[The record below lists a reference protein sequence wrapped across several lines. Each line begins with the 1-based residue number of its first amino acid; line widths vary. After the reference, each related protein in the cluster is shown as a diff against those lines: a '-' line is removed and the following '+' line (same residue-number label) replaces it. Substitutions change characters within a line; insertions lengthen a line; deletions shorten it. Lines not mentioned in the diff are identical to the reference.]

1 LSYLDGYIF
10 ENLLKFHNSGW
21 RGMEGTAISEVGV
34 WEKKMVPESWEK
46 KMGERKEKS
55 GNVLIHVIKK
65 GEKTKNREMTIFI
78 VF

>member
-1 LSYLDGYIF
+1 LNVSIF
-10 ENLLKFHNSGW
+10 LIVIFLNIL
-21 RGMEGTAISEVGV
+21 
-34 WEKKMVPESWEK
+34 EKKMVCESWEK